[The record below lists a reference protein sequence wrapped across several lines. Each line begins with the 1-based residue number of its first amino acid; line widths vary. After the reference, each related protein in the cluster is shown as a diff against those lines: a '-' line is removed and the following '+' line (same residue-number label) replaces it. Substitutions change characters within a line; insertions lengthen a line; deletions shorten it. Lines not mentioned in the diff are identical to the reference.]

1 MPVSTAPHTAAP
13 RTALHVSDDFE
24 PLMERLD
31 AILPLIAES
40 GAQNDLDGRLT
51 PEVEEA
57 LAATGIYGMTVPAEL
72 GGYEFS
78 PTQVIKAVERIAAA
92 DASTAWV
99 TMALQMETGSTA
111 AYLDPAAARELY
123 AHGLPLHA
131 GQGTKPGTAVPV
143 EGGYRL
149 SGSWS
154 FASGMHQATRL
165 QTAALVRETGESLM
179 ITVPAGSATLIDNW
193 DVMGLKA
200 TGSIDYDLDDVFVP
214 AEHAWPAAT
223 MEPRTGG
230 ALYRIGIVNLSGL
243 GHAGWAL
250 GVARRML
257 DEMAEL
263 ARRKTGSRG
272 ATVDSAHFYADY
284 AKAEAKARSARA
296 WLLEVWADNEAT
308 LAAGLPLS
316 AEQETLIRL
325 ALSNATWMAHEV
337 TMTVYTW
344 AGTAALRSGDLQRYF
359 RDMHA
364 GTQHVTSGPGVVQGC
379 GQMLAGLAPGKRW
392 MFLDLVPA

>member
-1 MPVSTAPHTAAP
+1 MPVSTAP
-13 RTALHVSDDFE
+13 RTTLHVSDDFE
-24 PLMERLD
+24 PLMERID

-51 PEVEEA
+51 PEVEQA
-57 LAATGIYGMTVPAEL
+57 LAATGVYGMTVPVEL

-78 PTQVIKAVERIAAA
+78 PTQVIRAVEKLARA

-111 AYLDPAAARELY
+111 AYLEPETARTLY
-123 AHGLPLHA
+123 AAGFPLHA
-131 GQGTKPGTAVPV
+131 GQGTKPGIAKPV

-154 FASGMHQATRL
+154 FASGMPHASRL
-165 QTAALVRETGESLM
+165 QTAAIVRETGESLM
-179 ITVPAGSATLIDNW
+179 ITVPVSESTPIDNW

-200 TGSIDYDLDDVFVP
+200 TGSIDYDLDDVFIP
-214 AEHAWPAAT
+214 AEHVWPAAT

-230 ALYRIGIVNLSGL
+230 SLYRIGIVNLSGL

-257 DEMAEL
+257 DEMAAL
-263 ARRKTGSRG
+263 AQQKTGSRG
-272 ATVDSAHFYADY
+272 ATVDSAQFYAEF
-284 AKAEAKARSARA
+284 AQAEAKARSARA
-296 WLLEVWADNEAT
+296 WLLEVWAGNEAT
-308 LAAGLPLS
+308 LDAGLPLTT
-316 AEQETLIRL
+316 EQETLIRL
-325 ALSNATWMAHEV
+325 ALTNATWMAHEV
-337 TMTVYTW
+337 TMTVYKW
-344 AGTAALRSGDLQRYF
+344 AGTAALRSGTLQRYF

-364 GTQHVTSGPGVVQGC
+364 GTQHVTSGPGVLQGC
-379 GQMLAGLAPGKRW
+379 GQMLAGLAPGTQW
-392 MFLDLVPA
+392 MFLDLVPVPA